1 MSDFVD
7 EGFIKNSDSNLVK
20 VMNDRHDFN
29 AHFNQ
34 AKLTDLNA
42 RRHLRYWV
50 STAVF
55 IILVGQ
61 LILLG
66 MFLNIAFQQNTI
78 QNLQWLF
85 ISLFGGIFAE
95 IYLLAKLIVMWLFK
109 DLPYKP
115 D

>member
-1 MSDFVD
+1 
-7 EGFIKNSDSNLVK
+7 
-20 VMNDRHDFN
+20 
-29 AHFNQ
+29 
-34 AKLTDLNA
+34 
-42 RRHLRYWV
+42 
-50 STAVF
+50 
-55 IILVGQ
+55 
-61 LILLG
+61 